1 MNLKNKKK
9 INWCLIFWRILLLI
23 SFPLIALILL
33 LCIYFASSLPDETI
47 KSLEP
52 IYYGGGIGILLACVD
67 LFLYNIIQENI
78 DSNSKFATFFALCS
92 ILTYSGFLTAIIW
105 VMAFVSPEISSPQQK
120 GLLALIVSFELSKKL
135 AEIRNKPQ
143 PNTIMIPSDRGDIKV
158 ELSPNGSGTEI
169 DFTKPQ
175 QFIFVSDDK
184 KVKIHITSQDK

>member
-9 INWCLIFWRILLLI
+9 INWLLILWRVLLLI

-33 LCIYFASSLPDETI
+33 LFIYFASSLPNETI
-47 KSLEP
+47 ESLNY
-52 IYYGGGIGILLACVD
+52 IYIFGGIGILLACVD
-67 LFLYNIIQENI
+67 LWLYNTIQENI

-92 ILTYSGFLTAIIW
+92 ILVYSVFLTAIIW
-105 VMAFVSPEISSPQQK
+105 VMAFLSSEISSPLQK
-120 GLLALIVSFELSKKL
+120 GLLALIISFELSKKL

-169 DFTKPQ
+169 NFTIPQ
-175 QFIFVSDDK
+175 QFIFTSDDK